1 MARLGFLIILIFNI
15 GCSAI
20 KIHSSSK
27 VDVSMSEREE
37 YTKEIELEVDKEF
50 FLYGLV
56 PTTHNL
62 NVDKFLKEAGIDSVS
77 ELKIIKVRKT
87 RNIAWSLFTLGFY
100 TPETYL
106 IKAKTYKFKN

>member
-1 MARLGFLIILIFNI
+1 VIRLGFLLILIFNI

-20 KIHSSSK
+20 KIHSTSK

-37 YTKEIELEVDKEF
+37 YTKEIEFEVDKEF

-56 PTTHNL
+56 PTTHSL
-62 NVDKFLKEAGIDSVS
+62 NVDKFLKDAGVDSIS
-77 ELKIIKVRKT
+77 ELKVIRMRKAK
-87 RNIAWSLFTLGFY
+87 NIAWSLFTLGFY

-106 IKAKTYKFKN
+106 IKGKTYSFKK